1 MYKYIYLPLLFL
13 FGLMLS
19 ACDSQSTSQE
29 SAKSSSSAQKII
41 KVGLPPSMHNILMER
56 LVKPELEKLGY
67 KVELIN
73 FSSLRDSNTALVE
86 GSIDLN
92 AAQHQN
98 YLDVYNQETGNDLVP
113 LVHIP
118 SIASGIFSMKH
129 QNLDQIG
136 AKQFIVIPNDPSNEA
151 NALIFLQDL
160 GWITL
165 KPNTNLG
172 TATLLDIQTNPYEL
186 KFKEVQSELIP
197 RMLDEVDFAIM
208 PGGVAWMSHIDPKY
222 VIRLQPLSPNLELM
236 VVVKK
241 DNLDKPWAQDVK
253 RIYQSEQMKAFIE
266 QDADAKGRF
275 IWPKG

>member
-1 MYKYIYLPLLFL
+1 MKKYLYLPLLFL

-19 ACDSQSTSQE
+19 ACDSQSTAQ
-29 SAKSSSSAQKII
+29 KSSDSLSTEQKVI

-56 LVKPELEKLGY
+56 VVKPELEKLGY

-98 YLDVYNQETGNDLVP
+98 YLNVYNKETDNDLVP

-118 SIASGIFSMKH
+118 SIGTAIFSMKH
-129 QNLDQIG
+129 KSLDQIG
-136 AKQFIVIPNDPSNEA
+136 DKQVIAIPNDPSNES
-151 NALIFLQDL
+151 NALIFMQDL

-165 KPNTNLG
+165 KPGANLG
-172 TATLLDIQTNPYEL
+172 TATLSDIEKNPYHL
-186 KFKEVQSELIP
+186 KFIEVLSELMP
-197 RMLDEVDFAIM
+197 RMLDEVDYAIM
-208 PGGVAWMSHIDPKY
+208 PGGVAWMSNVDPKY
-222 VIRLQPLSPNLELM
+222 VLRLQPLSPNLELM

-253 RIYQSEQMKAFIE
+253 RIYQSAKMKAFIE
-266 QDADAKGRF
+266 SDPDAKGRF
-275 IWPKG
+275 VWPQG